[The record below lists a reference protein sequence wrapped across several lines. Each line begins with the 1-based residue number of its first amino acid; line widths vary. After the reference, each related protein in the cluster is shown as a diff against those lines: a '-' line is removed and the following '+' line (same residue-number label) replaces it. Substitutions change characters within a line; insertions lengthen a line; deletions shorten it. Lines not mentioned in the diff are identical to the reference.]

1 MEISLRE
8 WLVVGGVIV
17 IALIIFDGWRRVRGG
32 RNSLRMDIDRKLRD
46 LPEEPVEPSSNPEL
60 PYGGARPI
68 SGQVPEFVP
77 KRKPGAAYAAKM
89 AATAKAADESAT
101 EPAERIEPTFGFS
114 AESRQQG
121 QPRVAEPARASAP
134 ESSALEPQARG
145 ASDFRAPL
153 RAGTEADGQAGTE
166 SRVEQRIE
174 PDSDAQSAVQPP
186 AARPS
191 VEHASANQVAVN
203 QAAVPPAAAPRAESH
218 VSFDADPLFDE
229 PTEED
234 YPAPRRASFAALE
247 PEADDSHA
255 ASADAKLPEAADA
268 KSAAG
273 SGRNYPQSAVQKP
286 AEEVPQHVSRGFSP
300 EMGETD
306 PLFDD
311 LPVAPALDLEKP
323 IPLLMERNR
332 QPKRASASAESA
344 AGSSSSKA
352 PAAPQQDLLFG
363 NAPEQPEPAGSR
375 GRAAEPAAPQ
385 ARTGD
390 SSAAAPNP
398 DSVLVITVVS
408 SVPEGL
414 PGALLY
420 KIISACDL
428 HFGDMDIFHRHEDG
442 SDTGPVQFSMANAVN
457 PGTFDLATI
466 DEMTTQAVTFFMSMR
481 EPRDVMNAFECMLA
495 TAETL
500 ARHLDGDLL
509 DENRSVLRPQ
519 TKEHYRQRIRDF
531 EMHNRSRRGGSRV

>member
-68 SGQVPEFVP
+68 SGEVPEFVP
-77 KRKPGAAYAAKM
+77 KRKSGAAYAAKM
-89 AATAKAADESAT
+89 AAAAKAADESAT

-114 AESRQQG
+114 AESRQQS
-121 QPRVAEPARASAP
+121 QPRVAELAREPAP
-134 ESSALEPQARG
+134 EAAPEHQARPV
-145 ASDFRAPL
+145 SDFRAPL
-153 RAGTEADGQAGTE
+153 RAE
-166 SRVEQRIE
+166 SDR
-174 PDSDAQSAVQPP
+174 DAPSAVQPS

-191 VEHASANQVAVN
+191 VERPPVARAAADQEAVK
-203 QAAVPPAAAPRAESH
+203 QAPVPPVAAPRTENH

-229 PTEED
+229 PTKED
-234 YPAPRRASFAALE
+234 YPAARRASFSAFE
-247 PEADDSHA
+247 PEADDTQGA
-255 ASADAKLPEAADA
+255 LDATPSEPVDA
-268 KSAAG
+268 RTAAG
-273 SGRNYPQSAVQKP
+273 SVQQPQQP
-286 AEEVPQHVSRGFSP
+286 LAEEAPRGFSQGA
-300 EMGETD
+300 GETD

-311 LPVAPALDLEKP
+311 LPAAPALDLEKP

-332 QPKRASASAESA
+332 QPKRASASAEGA

-363 NAPEQPEPAGSR
+363 TAPEQPEQKAPS
-375 GRAAEPAAPQ
+375 GRAAEPAASK
-385 ARTGD
+385 ARAVDG
-390 SSAAAPNP
+390 SAPAPNP

-414 PGALLY
+414 PGAMLY
-420 KIISACDL
+420 KIIGACDL

-466 DEMTTQAVTFFMSMR
+466 NEMTTPAVTFFMSMR

-531 EMHNRSRRGGSRV
+531 EMHNRSRRSGSRA

>member
-46 LPEEPVEPSSNPEL
+46 LPEDSVEPSSNPEL

-68 SGQVPEFVP
+68 SGEVPEFVP
-77 KRKPGAAYAAKM
+77 KRKSGAAYAAKM
-89 AATAKAADESAT
+89 AAAAKAADESAT
-101 EPAERIEPTFGFS
+101 DPAERIEPTFGFS
-114 AESRQQG
+114 AESRQQA
-121 QPRVAEPARASAP
+121 QPRVAESAPAPEASAP
-134 ESSALEPQARG
+134 EHQARP
-145 ASDFRAPL
+145 ASHFRAPL
-153 RAGTEADGQAGTE
+153 RADTEVDVQAGSELGAEHRPE
-166 SRVEQRIE
+166 SGR
-174 PDSDAQSAVQPP
+174 DAQSA
-186 AARPS
+186 ARPS
-191 VEHASANQVAVN
+191 AERPVAR
-203 QAAVPPAAAPRAESH
+203 AAVDPVTVNHTPVKQAPVPPVAAPRTENH

-234 YPAPRRASFAALE
+234 YPAPRKASFSAFE
-247 PEADDSHA
+247 PEADDTQGALEATPSEPV
-255 ASADAKLPEAADA
+255 DART
-268 KSAAG
+268 AAG
-273 SGRNYPQSAVQKP
+273 SVQKP
-286 AEEVPQHVSRGFSP
+286 RQPLAEAAPQGFSQGA
-300 EMGETD
+300 GETD

-311 LPVAPALDLEKP
+311 LPAAPALDLEKP

-332 QPKRASASAESA
+332 QPKRASASAEGA

-363 NAPEQPEPAGSR
+363 TAPEQPEHKAPS
-375 GRAAEPAAPQ
+375 GRAAEPAASK
-385 ARTGD
+385 ARTVDG
-390 SSAAAPNP
+390 SEPAPNP

-414 PGALLY
+414 PGAMLY
-420 KIISACDL
+420 KIIGACDL

-466 DEMTTQAVTFFMSMR
+466 NEMTTPAVTFFMSMR

-531 EMHNRSRRGGSRV
+531 EMHNRSRRSGSRA